1 MAKPEVLEVVDVHQG
16 TTAELEEAYT
26 VHKLWLEGDVDA
38 FLARVGGGVRG
49 IATNGIAGTKGV
61 PLAALP
67 KLEIVGVFGVGVDAV
82 DLETARSKGVHV
94 TNTPD
99 VLTEGVAELGMALL
113 LDVARRVTRNDRYV
127 RQGRWPKEGDPPLAS
142 SLTGRRLGILGLGRI
157 GRRVAEMASVFGMQ
171 IAYCGR
177 SRQSGVDYAYYDD
190 PAKLAAAVD
199 CLVVSCVGGPSTAG
213 LVSREVIEALGPKGW
228 LISIARGSVVD
239 EDALVEALAAGRL
252 GAAGLDVFAKEPQ
265 VPQALLGLD
274 NVVLQPH
281 QGSASEETRGAM
293 GRLMLDNL
301 AAHFAGRP
309 LLTPVT

>member
-1 MAKPEVLEVVDVHQG
+1 MAKPEILEIVDVHPG
-16 TTAELEEAYT
+16 TTTELEEAYT

-38 FLARVGGGVRG
+38 FLARVGPGVRG

-82 DLETARSKGVHV
+82 DLATARSKGVHV

-113 LDVARRVTRNDRYV
+113 LDVARCVTRNDRYV
-127 RQGRWPKEGDPPLAS
+127 RQGRWPKEGDPPLSS

-157 GRRVAEMASVFGMQ
+157 GRRVAEMASAFGMQ

-177 SRQSGVDYAYYDD
+177 SRQSDVDYAYYDD

-239 EDALVEALAAGRL
+239 EDALVDALVAGRL

-265 VPQALLGLD
+265 VPEALLGLD

-301 AAHFAGRP
+301 AAHFSGRP
-309 LLTPVT
+309 LLTPVI

>member
-1 MAKPEVLEVVDVHQG
+1 MDKPEVLEIVDVHPG

-26 VHKLWLEGDVDA
+26 VHKLWLADDADA
-38 FLARVGGGVRG
+38 FLARVGPGVRG

-82 DLETARSKGVHV
+82 DLATARSKGVRV

-113 LDVARRVTRNDRYV
+113 LDVARCVTRNDRYV
-127 RQGRWPKEGDPPLAS
+127 RQGRWPKEGDPPLS
-142 SLTGRRLGILGLGRI
+142 YSLTGRRLGILGLGRI
-157 GRRVAEMASVFGMQ
+157 GRRVAEMASAFGMQ
-171 IAYCGR
+171 IAYHAR
-177 SRQSGVDYAYYDD
+177 SRKADVDYAYYDD

-199 CLVVSCVGGPSTAG
+199 CLVVSCVGGPTTAG
-213 LVSREVIEALGPKGW
+213 LVSRAVIGALGPKGW

-239 EDALVEALAAGRL
+239 EVALVDALVSGRL

-265 VPQALLGLD
+265 VPAALLELD

-301 AAHFAGRP
+301 AAHFSGRP
-309 LLTPVT
+309 LITPVT

>member
-1 MAKPEVLEVVDVHQG
+1 MAKPEVLEIVDVHPG

-26 VHKLWLEGDVDA
+26 VHKLWLEGDADA
-38 FLARVGGGVRG
+38 FLARVGPGVRG
-49 IATNGIAGTKGV
+49 IATNGIFGTKGV

-67 KLEIVGVFGVGVDAV
+67 RLEIVAVFGVGVDAV
-82 DLETARSKGVHV
+82 DLATARSKGVRV

-113 LDVARRVTRNDRYV
+113 LDVARCVTRNDRYV
-127 RQGRWPKEGDPPLAS
+127 RQGRWPKEGDPPLS
-142 SLTGRRLGILGLGRI
+142 YSLTGRRLGILGLGRI
-157 GRRVAEMASVFGMQ
+157 GRRVAEMASAFGMQ
-171 IAYCGR
+171 IAYCAR
-177 SRQSGVDYAYYDD
+177 SRKSDVDYEYYDD

-239 EDALVEALAAGRL
+239 EDALVDALVGGRL
-252 GAAGLDVFAKEPQ
+252 GAAGLDVFAREPQ
-265 VPQALLGLD
+265 VPAALLELD

-281 QGSASEETRGAM
+281 QGSASEETRAAM

-309 LLTPVT
+309 LLTPVI

>member
-1 MAKPEVLEVVDVHQG
+1 MEKPEVLEIVDVHPG

-26 VHKLWLEGDVDA
+26 VHKLWLAGDADA
-38 FLARVGGGVRG
+38 FLARVGPGVRG

-61 PLAALP
+61 PLSALP

-113 LDVARRVTRNDRYV
+113 LDVARCVTRNDRYV
-127 RQGRWPKEGDPPLAS
+127 RQGRWPKEGDPPLAW

-157 GRRVAEMASVFGMQ
+157 GRRVAEMASAFRMQ

-177 SRQSGVDYAYYDD
+177 SRQADVDYAYYDD

-213 LVSREVIEALGPKGW
+213 LVSRQVIEALGPKGW

-239 EDALVEALAAGRL
+239 EDALVDALVAGRL

-265 VPQALLGLD
+265 VPEALLGLD

-301 AAHFAGRP
+301 AAHFSGRP
-309 LLTPVT
+309 LLTPVI

>member
-1 MAKPEVLEVVDVHQG
+1 MSKPEVLEIVDVHPG
-16 TTAELEEAYT
+16 TTAELEEAYV
-26 VHKLWLEGDVDA
+26 VHKLGRADDADA
-38 FLARVGGGVRG
+38 FLARIGPGVRG
-49 IATNGIAGTKGV
+49 IATNGIVGTKGV

-82 DLETARSKGVHV
+82 DLATARSKGVRV

-113 LDVARRVTRNDRYV
+113 LDVARCVTRNDRYV
-127 RQGRWPKEGDPPLAS
+127 RQGRWPKEGDPPLAF
-142 SLTGRRLGILGLGRI
+142 SLAGRRLGILGLGRI
-157 GRRVAEMASVFGMQ
+157 GRRVAELASAFGMQ
-171 IAYCGR
+171 IAYCAR
-177 SRQSGVDYAYYDD
+177 SRKPDVDYAWYED
-190 PAKLAAAVD
+190 AVKLAGAVD
-199 CLVVSCVGGPSTAG
+199 CLVVSCVGGPTTAG

-239 EDALVEALAAGRL
+239 EDALVDALVGGRL

-265 VPQALLGLD
+265 VPEALLRLD

-309 LLTPVT
+309 LLTPVA

>member
-1 MAKPEVLEVVDVHQG
+1 MAKPEVLEIVDVHPG
-16 TTAELEEAYT
+16 TTAALEEAYT
-26 VHKLWLEGDVDA
+26 VHKLWLADDPKA
-38 FLARVGGGVRG
+38 FLERVGPGVRG

-61 PLAALP
+61 PLAPFP
-67 KLEIVGVFGVGVDAV
+67 KLEIVGVFGVGVDSV
-82 DLETARSKGVHV
+82 DLETAKGKGVRV

-113 LDVARRVTRNDRYV
+113 LDVARCIARNDRYV
-127 RQGRWPKEGDPPLAS
+127 RQGRWPKEGDPPLSS
-142 SLTGRRLGILGLGRI
+142 SLTGRTLGILGLGRI
-157 GRRVAEMASVFGMQ
+157 GRRIAELASAFGMR
-171 IAYCGR
+171 IAYCSR
-177 SRQSGVDYAYYDD
+177 SRRADVDYAYYDD

-199 CLVVSCVGGPSTAG
+199 CLMVSCVGGPTTAG

-239 EDALVEALAAGRL
+239 EKALVDALVSGRL
-252 GAAGLDVFAKEPQ
+252 GAAGLDVFANEPH
-265 VPQALLGLD
+265 VPEALFGLD

-309 LLTPVT
+309 LLTPVI